1 EINSDWLKSLY
12 KRGQQTAYLKSRNE
26 LKYIGMPVGG
36 LHAGTVYLGGD
47 GRLWLWQI
55 YNESMEPS
63 HEGIDPKTVLWNDGT
78 QVREIRS
85 RDGSAYIEPAI
96 ADNKRV
102 LDQGLAIKVVY
113 QGGTY
118 IKELKADYWDE
129 VSFEPSYP

>member
-1 EINSDWLKSLY
+1 
-12 KRGQQTAYLKSRNE
+12 
-26 LKYIGMPVGG
+26 
-36 LHAGTVYLGGD
+36 
-47 GRLWLWQI
+47 
-55 YNESMEPS
+55 

-129 VSFEPSYP
+129 VSFEPSYPTAQIKYTANNFPVMVQLNAYSPFIPLDSENSSLPATILRIDVKNLTADNLSVSV